1 MDNLNVI
8 KLNDILGLTETEIK
22 NTKIR
27 FNIRNNAGNP
37 LEIFKNNREQL
48 QIWQFWNYSTK
59 KSFAEGNIAIGFVRI
74 EGDKWLLFDIS
85 RVTKDLNL
93 FSAVGYEHEKIERY
107 EKFCGRLIIEYKN
120 RHMTLIRKATSV
132 LNYCNVIQIL
142 DSTFNN
148 DLFPG
153 YENINI
159 SWHELKYV
167 INKDSWKT
175 ALENQKGVYLI
186 TDKSNGK
193 MYVGSAYGTN
203 MIHGRWSN
211 YINNG
216 HGGNVDLKELSF
228 EHIQNN
234 FYYSI
239 LDIYKS
245 TIDDKIIIKRESWW
259 KNALL
264 TKKFGYNLN

>member
-1 MDNLNVI
+1 MNDI
-8 KLNDILGLTETEIK
+8 KLNDILRLTESEIK

-27 FNIRNNAGNP
+27 FNIPNKAAGNP
-37 LEIFKNNREQL
+37 LEIFKNNREEL
-48 QIWQFWNYSTK
+48 QIWQFWNYARR
-59 KSFAEGNIAIGFVRI
+59 KSFTEGNIAVGFIRI

-93 FSAVGYEHEKIERY
+93 FNAVGYEHEKIEHY
-107 EKFCGRLIIEYKN
+107 EKFCGRLIIQYKN
-120 RHMTLIRKATSV
+120 KDMTLVRLAESV
-132 LNYCNVIQIL
+132 LNKCNIVQIL
-142 DSTFNN
+142 DGTFDN

-153 YENINI
+153 YENVNI
-159 SWHELKYV
+159 SWHELKNV

-193 MYVGSAYGTN
+193 MYVGSAYGNN
-203 MIHGRWSN
+203 MIHGRWSD

-216 HGGNVDLKELSF
+216 HGGNIDLKELSF
-228 EHIQNN
+228 EYIQNN

-239 LDIYKS
+239 LDIFKS
-245 TIDDKIIIKRESWW
+245 TIDDKTIIKRESWW
-259 KNALL
+259 KNTLL
-264 TKKFGYNLN
+264 TRKFGYNN